1 MKKLLALILTLM
13 LLLPAVSLAEHTAAD
28 GATITVTGS
37 AVVTLQADYAQV
49 SVGVSTSAKTV
60 DEASQK
66 NSAAIHTVI
75 AALKAAGVKEEDI
88 ATSNYSVHAEYDYGS
103 LGGQKLSGYNVTNQL
118 NVIIRDMEHI
128 GATLD
133 KATAAGAN
141 NIYNIQFLS
150 TKADEAQ
157 DEATAYAVQDAMRRA
172 KLLAEAAGLTLGS
185 IVSISDSTGGYAVVT
200 RSYKSTLDAVAGNSI
215 LPDDA
220 SVSANVTIVF
230 ELTAAADTAVTT
242 FYLADNTSYFT
253 WVRSQHG
260 CDKIVGPVLTAEDAL
275 HQAQALWT
283 EAFEKYAVTGSQSSI
298 AYDPVEGVW
307 FVKSPMPADTMGGT
321 AKALINAADGQVL
334 ALWHEK

>member
-13 LLLPAVSLAEHTAAD
+13 LALPAACLAETAAAD

-37 AVVTLQADYAQV
+37 AVVTLEADYAQV

-60 DEASQK
+60 DEASKQ
-66 NSAAIHTVI
+66 NAEAIHTVI
-75 AALKAAGVKEEDI
+75 EALKAAGVQEDDI
-88 ATSNYSVHAEYDYGS
+88 ATSNYSVHAEYDYSS
-103 LGGQKLSGYNVTNQL
+103 LSGQKLSGYNVTNQL

-172 KLLAEAAGLTLGS
+172 KLLAEAAGLQLGS

-230 ELTAAADTAVTT
+230 EL
-242 FYLADNTSYFT
+242 
-253 WVRSQHG
+253 
-260 CDKIVGPVLTAEDAL
+260 K
-275 HQAQALWT
+275 
-283 EAFEKYAVTGSQSSI
+283 
-298 AYDPVEGVW
+298 
-307 FVKSPMPADTMGGT
+307 
-321 AKALINAADGQVL
+321 
-334 ALWHEK
+334 